1 MLAIF
6 NIVFPVF
13 ALIFL
18 GFLCRKR
25 DILSVNAASELNRF
39 VIYLGLPALLFDSIA
54 RLTPADFSNLRF
66 IAVFAIGIVTVFLL
80 TAWIKWRQGA
90 VAGDI
95 IIDSLSASY
104 ANVGFLGIPLCLLSF
119 GHDSMPPAV
128 IAMIMTACLLFA
140 GAIVLLE
147 ICLHADKHIGRSL
160 LNTGNSLIRNPIL
173 IAPILGGLVAA
184 SGYVLPS
191 GVQQLFKLLG
201 AAASPCA
208 LVSLGLFLAQPVRRN
223 HANSSDSNHTNSSLA
238 MLVGFKLLLHPAI
251 TALFAYW
258 ILPLPK
264 LWADTALLLAA
275 TPIGTG
281 PFMLAE
287 LYQREA
293 ALMSRAILISTCL
306 SLLSIALILAWIA
319 H

>member
-6 NIVFPVF
+6 NVVFPVF

-25 DILSVNAASELNRF
+25 NILSVNAASELNRF

-66 IAVFAIGIVTVFLL
+66 IAVFAIGIVAVFLL

-140 GAIVLLE
+140 VAIVLLE

-173 IAPILGGLVAA
+173 IAPILGAIVAA
-184 SGYVLPS
+184 SGYALPS

-208 LVSLGLFLAQPVRRN
+208 LVSLGLFLAQPIARKDGNGSV
-223 HANSSDSNHTNSSLA
+223 A
-238 MLVGFKLLLHPAI
+238 MLVGFKLLLHPAL
-251 TALFAYW
+251 TALLAYW

-306 SLLSIALILAWIA
+306 SLISISLILAWIA
-319 H
+319 R

>member
-6 NIVFPVF
+6 NVVFPVF

-18 GFLCRKR
+18 GFICRKR
-25 DILSVNAASELNRF
+25 AILSVNAASELNRF

-66 IAVFAIGIVTVFLL
+66 IAVFGIGIVAVFLL
-80 TAWIKWRQGA
+80 TTWIRWRQGA

-119 GHDSMPPAV
+119 GHAGMPPAV

-140 GAIVLLE
+140 LAIVLLE

-160 LNTGNSLIRNPIL
+160 YNTGRSLIRNPIL
-173 IAPILGGLVAA
+173 IAPILGALVAA
-184 SGYVLPS
+184 SGYTLPG

-208 LVSLGLFLAQPVRRN
+208 LVSLGLFLAQPIARQ
-223 HANSSDSNHTNSSLA
+223 DSQGSVT

-251 TALFAYW
+251 TAILAYW

-264 LWADTALLLAA
+264 LWADIALLLAA

-293 ALMSRAILISTCL
+293 ALMSRAILISTTL
-306 SLLSIALILAWIA
+306 SLVTISLILAWIA

>member
-6 NIVFPVF
+6 NVVFPVF

-25 DILSVNAASELNRF
+25 NILSVNAASELNRF

-66 IAVFAIGIVTVFLL
+66 IAVFAIGIVAVFLL

-140 GAIVLLE
+140 VAIVLLE

-173 IAPILGGLVAA
+173 IAPILGAIVAA
-184 SGYVLPS
+184 SGYALPS

-208 LVSLGLFLAQPVRRN
+208 LVSLGLFLAQPIARKDGNGSV
-223 HANSSDSNHTNSSLA
+223 A
-238 MLVGFKLLLHPAI
+238 MLVGFKLLLH
-251 TALFAYW
+251 TALTALLAYW

-264 LWADTALLLAA
+264 MWADTAQLLTA

-306 SLLSIALILAWIA
+306 SLISISLILAWIA
-319 H
+319 R